1 MINLAEITVVTRST
15 FGEYSA
21 KYSLNEYF
29 VAHPEMVL
37 GQFEER
43 KAKWGDELT
52 VIGGDAEVVAADMLK
67 LCPVS
72 AVGHSP
78 SDTSSASTTTP
89 GLPPRPTHSEPA
101 TVPSEVTTS
110 HKTSTLQQS
119 KPSRQAMPLP
129 PAVCTT
135 NSSPASVRF
144 AERSPTALS
153 PLHARVRFCSLLK
166 THRAGLRRCCSGFIG
181 HPQLRSKSTH

>member
-37 GQFEER
+37 GRFEER

-72 AVGHSP
+72 AVEHSP
-78 SDTSSASTTTP
+78 SDTSSANTATP
-89 GLPPRPTHSEPA
+89 GLPPRPTHSEPTLSEAAILAQNIYTA
-101 TVPSEVTTS
+101 TKQALSSGDATAARS
-110 HKTSTLQQS
+110 LYDQFIARFGSLRGAFANGTLT
-119 KPSRQAMPLP
+119 PSREDRKSTRL
-129 PAVCTT
+129 
-135 NSSPASVRF
+135 NSSHEFVSRMPSSA
-144 AERSPTALS
+144 
-153 PLHARVRFCSLLK
+153 
-166 THRAGLRRCCSGFIG
+166 
-181 HPQLRSKSTH
+181 